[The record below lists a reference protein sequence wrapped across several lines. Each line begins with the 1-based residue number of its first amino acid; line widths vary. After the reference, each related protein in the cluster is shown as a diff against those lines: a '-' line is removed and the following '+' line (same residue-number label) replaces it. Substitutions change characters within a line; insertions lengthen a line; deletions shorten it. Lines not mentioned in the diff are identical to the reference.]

1 MDLEKMALGRLCN
14 FVWWFITRNAESEA
28 EVEKLRAKLWQ
39 PPRGEVAAGPWAPEA
54 EKASFGAFQASLGG

>member
-1 MDLEKMALGRLCN
+1 MALGRLCN

-39 PPRGEVAAGPWAPEA
+39 PPQGEAPAGPWAPEA
-54 EKASFGAFQASLGG
+54 AKAALGALQASLAG